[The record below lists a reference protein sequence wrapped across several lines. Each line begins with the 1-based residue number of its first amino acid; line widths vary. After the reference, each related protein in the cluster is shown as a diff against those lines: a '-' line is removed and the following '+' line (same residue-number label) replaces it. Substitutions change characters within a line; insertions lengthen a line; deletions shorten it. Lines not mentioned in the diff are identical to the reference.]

1 MHASLQPVLI
11 DSSDEVDYVTFL
23 EAEFTLVLG
32 LKVIQSLAT
41 WLPPTYNHIR
51 QTVLGLKVIQSLAT
65 WLPPTYTYDSQSA
78 AKILSTEFAAVR
90 KLSA

>member
-41 WLPPTYNHIR
+41 WLPPTYSHIR

-65 WLPPTYTYDSQSA
+65 CLPPTYNHIRQS
-78 AKILSTEFAAVR
+78 ECR
-90 KLSA
+90 